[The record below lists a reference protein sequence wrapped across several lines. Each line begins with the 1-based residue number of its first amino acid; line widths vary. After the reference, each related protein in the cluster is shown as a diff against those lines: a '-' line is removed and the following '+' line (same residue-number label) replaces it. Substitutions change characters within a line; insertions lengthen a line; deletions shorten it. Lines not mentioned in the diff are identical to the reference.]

1 MGGGEGAYVG
11 FRPTGWGYCSYLL
24 LSSHGPFPTL
34 ASIFL
39 KMTELSEATLDSVLS
54 TVEALKAVR
63 SLYFACE
70 VAVFKATPSIAETG

>member
-1 MGGGEGAYVG
+1 
-11 FRPTGWGYCSYLL
+11 
-24 LSSHGPFPTL
+24 
-34 ASIFL
+34 
-39 KMTELSEATLDSVLS
+39 MTELSEATLDSVLS